1 MLGFCIVSRHNGS
14 FVWGHNSSLPQLT
27 TVHLQVKKSLCE
39 QMLDARE
46 GVHNPLS
53 DIAIHCAMGYQ
64 IIKINVMNVNEFM
77 V

>member
-1 MLGFCIVSRHNGS
+1 
-14 FVWGHNSSLPQLT
+14 
-27 TVHLQVKKSLCE
+27 
-39 QMLDARE
+39 MLDARE